1 MSYKDVVVELLG
13 NSSLIAKKHFGKVTS
28 SVKPGDNNQVLT
40 ETDLEIGSYLVGKIQ
55 EFYPEHNIID
65 EESGTKDNKSEYTWV
80 IDPIDGT
87 SNFAMGLPMYGI
99 IIGLLNKGVPVA
111 GGVALPF
118 FGELYYAEKGKGAY
132 RNNDS
137 ISVTKET
144 SPIKTLVAYG
154 IDSHQDNPD
163 FTKKELTILGNIIN
177 NIQNLRCSNSVYD
190 AMMVASGKF
199 GAYINQRMRIWDV
212 VGPQVIIE
220 EAGGIVTDFYGSEL
234 DYSDPVKKAKEHFTY
249 FSASSS
255 LYPQLLKLTK

>member
-1 MSYKDVVVELLG
+1 M
-13 NSSLIAKKHFGKVTS
+13 
-28 SVKPGDNNQVLT
+28 
-40 ETDLEIGSYLVGKIQ
+40 
-55 EFYPEHNIID
+55 
-65 EESGTKDNKSEYTWV
+65 

-87 SNFAMGLPMYGI
+87 SNFAMGLPMYGV
-99 IIGLLNKGVPVA
+99 IIGLLDKGTSVV

-118 FGELYYAEKGKGAY
+118 FDELYYAEKGKGAS
-132 RNNDS
+132 RNGDG
-137 ISVTKET
+137 ISTTKET
-144 SPIKTLVAYG
+144 SLMKALVAYG

-163 FTKKELTILGNIIN
+163 FTKKEMAILEGIIN